1 MADKTIKYDDTV
13 VYENGEWVDSSY
25 QNIEVTGGDD
35 ATNTTLINTL
45 AANAEG
51 GIKMPKT
58 KTEALEAL
66 QKNPQEYAATIA
78 GQLERI
84 EDSKIVIVSKV
95 NELGL
100 NTETDITI
108 DDAALAVNEIVLHNT
123 DLTLESTRLALPEG
137 YYKGVAINLGDVSDQ
152 YELQERSVTPA
163 KGEQI
168 VQPEEGFYG
177 LSKVTVA
184 AIPAAYQDVTSV
196 TATADKVLVGSKF
209 VDANGQVIDGAMVNN
224 GKVEATLDVNNTS
237 FTVAQGYHNGEGS
250 VKIELEEKEINAADA
265 INDVV
270 VEPTDG
276 SVLSKVTVK
285 GCGEAQLEYPS
296 NLSFNQDTG
305 VISAS
310 TFKVSKGY
318 TNGFEVTPQEYHLNV
333 KTASDIVS
341 SQEGNV
347 INVTVPT
354 GYYQEMVN
362 GQAVSE
368 NVERI
373 QLDTTEMVLSD
384 IAVDPAGNAVV
395 YNGLRIYKQIDP
407 TDGLNV
413 VLNYGDSSNVVMA
426 YVRVE
431 DEAGFVNPNYK
442 TIEFTGGE
450 DTTNAELIAFL
461 NANATCVSGQDSISD
476 LTNTKWVLNDMI
488 DLAEDSADS
497 TFNVN
502 VKVVYEAA
510 ITVSAQVS
518 EGWISDDQQGK
529 SVLLS
534 ELDPNFVAGN
544 IAAGKTVFGVGGTFT
559 ADANATAAQILEGS
573 SAYVN
578 GAKVDGTMAN
588 LGSVAT
594 TVDALN
600 SDATGM
606 VIKSVGNG
614 YTTGGEIKL
623 DNSIYNRLAAI

>member
-152 YELQERSVTPA
+152 YELQERSVTPI

-168 VQPEEGFYG
+168 IQPEEGFYG

-209 VDANGQVIDGAMVNN
+209 VDANGQVVDGAMVNN

-250 VKIELEEKEINAADA
+250 VKIELEEKSVTIENLGTSE
-265 INDVV
+265 NDVYTV
-270 VEPTDG
+270 TPTNGSVISQVTIDSKKSDIIGTWNTDG
-276 SVLSKVTVK
+276 EEWEKHGLVRYEGLDDGKDVYALKYFAKNGIIYGTDEYNGVGNLEGSKGIIGEIGEITGARVTST
-285 GCGEAQLEYPS
+285 AS
-296 NLSFNQDTG
+296 SFNKETG
-305 VISAS
+305 VVDCGSFNI
-310 TFKVSKGY
+310 TGGY
-318 TNGFEVTPQEYHLNV
+318 ILSQELKPESVQLNV
-333 KTASDIVS
+333 KTRNDIVIEQDS
-341 SQEGNV
+341 DDKRM
-347 INVTVPT
+347 INVVVPT
-354 GYYQEMVN
+354 GYYQEMIG
-362 GQAVSE
+362 GQAIAE
-368 NVERI
+368 IADRI
-373 QLDTTEMVLSD
+373 QLDTTALVARD
-384 IAVDPAGNAVV
+384 ITLEG
-395 YNGLRIYKQIDP
+395 
-407 TDGLNV
+407 
-413 VLNYGDSSNVVMA
+413 
-426 YVRVE
+426 
-431 DEAGFVNPNYK
+431 
-442 TIEFTGGE
+442 
-450 DTTNAELIAFL
+450 
-461 NANATCVSGQDSISD
+461 
-476 LTNTKWVLNDMI
+476 
-488 DLAEDSADS
+488 S
-497 TFNVN
+497 T
-502 VKVVYEAA
+502 VKY
-510 ITVSAQVS
+510 SAQVS
-518 EGWISDDQQGK
+518 EGWASDEVVNK
-529 SVLLS
+529 SVALVD
-534 ELDPNFVAGN
+534 LDPNFVAGN
-544 IAAGKTVFGVGGTFT
+544 IAAGKTVLGVEGTFT